1 MVPLLLLPETL
12 RKTSPEAET
21 LSRDTGPDD
30 ERHAEV
36 DSTPPTPTHSAMA
49 LRLRPL
55 VKRNVIAVPLAF
67 FVSAL
72 GRQST
77 SFLLQY
83 IRQRFN
89 WKYEKA
95 RALIMAI
102 IPVWCSALTNRGTFY
117 PQASLLITVRAAIN
131 LALLLVALPALNR
144 VLVKRKMSAQGK
156 DLLIS
161 RLSLAFFAVG
171 SLVISAAPIVALAA
185 LGIAIFALGYGFAPA
200 ARSLVT
206 TFCHQDEAGLLF
218 SALAVTQSIGGLV
231 AGPLLT
237 LSFRWGL
244 SLGREWTGIP
254 FALVAGLFACGFLAV
269 SFVRL

>member
-1 MVPLLLLPETL
+1 MGEVVATPLSAFLMSKNPWIPYFIYSVLTILGGMVPLLLLPETL

-36 DSTPPTPTHSAMA
+36 DSTPPIPTHSAMA

-200 ARSLVT
+200 ARSLGPGCNT
-206 TFCHQDEAGLLF
+206 IYRRTRCRPP
-218 SALAVTQSIGGLV
+218 TYSILSM
-231 AGPLLT
+231 GPQPW
-237 LSFRWGL
+237 S
-244 SLGREWTGIP
+244 
-254 FALVAGLFACGFLAV
+254 
-269 SFVRL
+269 